1 MLVARINTLARQVPN
16 WAIYILCLAPL
27 PVGFWQGLTGRL
39 GPEPIKALEHLYG
52 WYALA
57 FMVAVLLVTPLRR
70 IVGVNLIAW
79 RRMLG
84 LVAFFFV
91 TAHLAVWLVLDV
103 QDLGRVWADIVKRP
117 YITIGMVAFVLMVP
131 LALTSTNRAI
141 RWMGPLRWRGL
152 HRLTY
157 VVAVLG
163 AVHFVMLR
171 KGLQIEPL
179 LWLAAVLALLAV
191 RLPWADWRRRTVQG

>member
-1 MLVARINTLARQVPN
+1 MLAAQVSGLARRVPN
-16 WAIYILCLAPL
+16 WVLYILCLLPM

-57 FMVAVLLVTPLRR
+57 FMVAVLAVTPLRR
-70 IVGVNLIAW
+70 LSGVNLMGW
-79 RRMLG
+79 RRTLG
-84 LVAFFFV
+84 LVAFLFV
-91 TAHLAVWLVLDV
+91 TAHLMVWLVLDV
-103 QDLGRVWADIVKRP
+103 KDVGRIWADIVKRP
-117 YITIGMVAFVLMVP
+117 YITVGMAAFVLMLP
-131 LALTSTNRAI
+131 LALSSSNWAI
-141 RWMGPLRWRGL
+141 RRMGPLQWKAL

-171 KGLQIEPL
+171 KGVQIEPL
-179 LWLAAVLALLAV
+179 LWAAAVLGLLAL
-191 RLPWADWRRRTVQG
+191 RLPWAGWIPKRVLG